1 MSSCKISVRI
11 IVHGGELFFWKGEE
25 IVQKKYM
32 KLAIILIAFLL
43 AGTIYCLSTSDKEAA
58 EWESMRETEQSA
70 EETKETI
77 MQTEKMI
84 YVHICGEVNQPG
96 VYSVPEGFRVYELLE
111 MAGGATSQGAPDAMN
126 LADIIKDGERIVIPS
141 MEEAASMAVSE
152 SGESTGLVN
161 LNTASINQLMTLPG
175 IGESKAKDI
184 VRYREENGGF
194 QSIEDIMKISGIKEA
209 VFQKIRS
216 LITV

>member
-1 MSSCKISVRI
+1 
-11 IVHGGELFFWKGEE
+11 
-25 IVQKKYM
+25 
-32 KLAIILIAFLL
+32 
-43 AGTIYCLSTSDKEAA
+43 
-58 EWESMRETEQSA
+58 
-70 EETKETI
+70 
-77 MQTEKMI
+77 
-84 YVHICGEVNQPG
+84 
-96 VYSVPEGFRVYELLE
+96 
-111 MAGGATSQGAPDAMN
+111 
-126 LADIIKDGERIVIPS
+126 
-141 MEEAASMAVSE
+141 MAVSE

>member
-43 AGTIYCLSTSDKEAA
+43 AGTLYCLSTSDKEAA
-58 EWESMRETEQSA
+58 EWESMGETEQSA

-141 MEEAASMAVSE
+141 MEEAALMAVSE